1 MTASLNAAG
10 VAVARWLRRVAD
22 RLDHAGSPKAIGWSF
37 TFEHRRGIVFRDD
50 GRGCRLWY
58 LGDAE
63 HERAHAEAD
72 TEHVMLRVRDGELEV
87 GFGR

>member
-1 MTASLNAAG
+1 MSGPRVL
-10 VAVARWLRRVAD
+10 VARWLRRWAD
-22 RLDHAGSPKAIGWSF
+22 QLDYAGAPKAIGWSF
-37 TFEHRRGIVFRDD
+37 TFEHRRGIVFRED

-63 HERAHAEAD
+63 HERAHTEAD
-72 TEHVMLRVRDGELEV
+72 TDHYMLRVRNGGMEI